1 LIHSDIRGPY
11 LEVLVHINLLP
22 GVDEKY
28 WGTSATSMLANES
41 FFLESMSAADSWVKM
56 EKNDNHKFGKDTE
69 LPIKGIPS
77 KFHWLFILPDHN

>member
-1 LIHSDIRGPY
+1 
-11 LEVLVHINLLP
+11 
-22 GVDEKY
+22 
-28 WGTSATSMLANES
+28 MLANES

-69 LPIKGIPS
+69 LPINGIPS